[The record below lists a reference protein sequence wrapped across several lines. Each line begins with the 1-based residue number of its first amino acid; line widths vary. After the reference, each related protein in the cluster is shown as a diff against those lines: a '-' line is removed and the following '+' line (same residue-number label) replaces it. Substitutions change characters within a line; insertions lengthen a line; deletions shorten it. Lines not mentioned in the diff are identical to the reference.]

1 MSEISNP
8 HDSFFRETFSRK
20 EVATDFLSMYLPDEI
35 TQHINLDTLKMSKD
49 TFVDE
54 ELRSHFSDLLYTVKH
69 RKEDL
74 HLYLLF
80 EHKSSPDSWISLQLL
95 RYMVKI
101 WDLYRKQHPKTK
113 KLPTILPL
121 VLYHGYNKWK
131 IPQEFNALLAQND
144 DYLKEYTPNFQY
156 LLHDFSFM
164 SNEEIRGKAILR
176 LTLQLFK
183 HIKDPALADKL
194 PQIINLL
201 QEVSSKQTALEI
213 LEILLRYVV
222 KGTKR
227 FTEQDMTKIFTQTSM
242 EDNIMK
248 TFIDDYIEQGLKQG
262 IQQGIQQ
269 GMQQGMQQGIQQGSN
284 KVLIIQLTHRFGS
297 LPKWAEEKI
306 HNADI
311 KTLEKW
317 SLQLLSANE
326 LDEVFH

>member
-1 MSEISNP
+1 MIV
-8 HDSFFRETFSRK
+8 SFVKHSVEK
-20 EVATDFLSMYLPDEI
+20 KLPPIFLSMYLPDEI

-227 FTEQDMTKIFTQTSM
+227 FSEQDMTKIFTQTSM